1 MKLTADLINNSL
13 THINLLGDRELILR
27 GKIYTSTCMYKAR
40 KINSSLFENVSLDL
54 KIPAI
59 ENLGVTKD
67 LNDAIDF
74 TNNDLRVLGNFPR
87 LNRLQHLLLNNNRIS
102 KIDAEISDY
111 IPNVHTIV
119 LTNNAI
125 QELGDLEPLVGFK
138 KLTHLSVMDNPVSKK
153 SHYRLYLIHKLPQ
166 LRVLDFNKVKLS
178 ERQEAKTLFSKAD
191 GTENDL
197 AKSITD
203 NKTKTFEPGEGLN
216 DSGNSQVHGLTPE
229 EQLKIKVSAKKRED
243 EEVFYSCE
251 YTNHN
256 MMTTLIGGT

>member
-13 THINLLGDRELILR
+13 SHINPLGDRELILR
-27 GKIYTSTCMYKAR
+27 
-40 KINSSLFENVSLDL
+40 DL

-102 KIDAEISDY
+102 KIDSELSDY
-111 IPNVHTIV
+111 IPNVHTII

-125 QELGDLEPLVGFK
+125 QELGDLEPLVRLK
-138 KLTHLSVMDNPVSKK
+138 KLTHLSIMDNPVTKK

-178 ERQEAKTLFSKAD
+178 EKQEAKKLFSKSD
-191 GTENDL
+191 GSDNDL

-216 DSGNSQVHGLTPE
+216 DKKDSQIHGLTPE
-229 EQLKIKVSAKKRED
+229 EQLKIKEALKQATSLD
-243 EEVFYSCE
+243 EISRLERLLKAGHVP
-251 YTNHN
+251 
-256 MMTTLIGGT
+256 TTGK